1 MTKLVVQHVKEKIS
15 QLDTAYIELF
25 GRESGLRVRRYF
37 DKAYADLEK
46 IADQHGI
53 QGRIIAVVGTKNA
66 GKSSFCASFVS
77 DEKVLKDLKLGETS
91 LGATQ
96 KATWIGSQK
105 PKSIN
110 EELEVWIKTSALRK
124 LEEDYTL
131 VDVPG
136 LNDMSLLANHAALE
150 AIRLASIVVLMTTFE
165 SLENESIKSYLLEGE
180 NFGLVPI
187 ITDDKYGFR
196 SQQEVNEELDKFY
209 EHLKK
214 LLPENDIEYP
224 ICVPRWSFH
233 QLSQEERDALKSE
246 ANRLFV
252 HALESAFERLPAD
265 PEILANAVYQRL
277 LANLQSEVE
286 SFKKPLIES
295 YRQLSSA
302 EDELMQEISQQIIG
316 DEKTLNANIRLR
328 MVANM
333 VDTTPRWMFPY
344 RSLMATLAA
353 TVGAW
358 DKLILSLAG
367 SLPSL
372 AMLLLQTGKNIKT
385 TDENKV
391 LAREDLVN
399 TFIELVDSKLTPVYN
414 NLHNKMLKKSQPTA
428 LSWNSQQKLELQKK
442 LVLTI
447 EHQAHLMLDEQTI
460 VTRNTR
466 FNKTVGMIAFA
477 LWLSLVI
484 GPVLSIYIEH
494 IGKTIVMF
502 GGESVSWSEYPL
514 PGLGMIFST
523 IVISFLPVLIL
534 AMFSQSWLVSDQLIR
549 DSSIVVRKCLQDSL
563 KKLVRQQAE
572 IYFDSPI
579 RSHLK
584 LIINEFNWNNS

>member
-1 MTKLVVQHVKEKIS
+1 M
-15 QLDTAYIELF
+15 
-25 GRESGLRVRRYF
+25 
-37 DKAYADLEK
+37 
-46 IADQHGI
+46 
-53 QGRIIAVVGTKNA
+53 
-66 GKSSFCASFVS
+66 S

-136 LNDMSLLANHAALE
+136 LNDMSILANHAALE

-165 SLENESIKSYLLEGE
+165 SLENESIKSYLLGGE

-344 RSLMATLAA
+344 RSLMASLAA

-372 AMLLLQTGKNIKT
+372 AMLFVRRQ
-385 TDENKV
+385 
-391 LAREDLVN
+391 
-399 TFIELVDSKLTPVYN
+399 
-414 NLHNKMLKKSQPTA
+414 
-428 LSWNSQQKLELQKK
+428 LSC
-442 LVLTI
+442 
-447 EHQAHLMLDEQTI
+447 
-460 VTRNTR
+460 
-466 FNKTVGMIAFA
+466 
-477 LWLSLVI
+477 
-484 GPVLSIYIEH
+484 P
-494 IGKTIVMF
+494 
-502 GGESVSWSEYPL
+502 P
-514 PGLGMIFST
+514 
-523 IVISFLPVLIL
+523 
-534 AMFSQSWLVSDQLIR
+534 
-549 DSSIVVRKCLQDSL
+549 
-563 KKLVRQQAE
+563 
-572 IYFDSPI
+572 
-579 RSHLK
+579 
-584 LIINEFNWNNS
+584 